1 MSRGELCGSETA
13 GEVSAGLS
21 TRMGLLEEPLGSNV
35 GVGAS
40 GCATVGA
47 RATGFDVPV
56 AARAEIGLVP
66 CGEG

>member
-1 MSRGELCGSETA
+1 MSRGEICGSETA
-13 GEVSAGLS
+13 GEASAGLS
-21 TRMGLLEEPLGSNV
+21 TRMGLFDEPLGSSV

-47 RATGFDVPV
+47 RATGLDVSV
-56 AARAEIGLVP
+56 AARAETGLVP

>member
-13 GEVSAGLS
+13 GEASAGLS
-21 TRMGLLEEPLGSNV
+21 TRMGLLEEPLGSSV

-47 RATGFDVPV
+47 RATGLDVPV
-56 AARAEIGLVP
+56 PAKTKTGLVP